1 MERSQSLVTEN
12 EDKIR
17 EDEHVKQALRSCGY
31 PDWTFNKVEREI
43 QAKGVIGQKKKT
55 ATRFY
60 ATTNGDHSLRG
71 KGFGGSG
78 KSDEE
83 T

>member
-1 MERSQSLVTEN
+1 L
-12 EDKIR
+12 
-17 EDEHVKQALRSCGY
+17 HAGLPY
-31 PDWTFNKVEREI
+31 PDWTFNKVQREI
-43 QAKGVIGQKKKT
+43 QAKGVIGQKKK
-55 ATRFY
+55 RKQQQDSIHP
-60 ATTNGDHSLRG
+60 TTNGDHSLRG